1 MKAQRGAN
9 FGDMKHFKVSIND
22 MDITESVVSAHVFQD
37 MLSPTNT
44 CIVNLNDTN
53 NLLMNLPIRAGA
65 TLDIEVET
73 ELGSD
78 GDGVQVWEM
87 MVYRV
92 GEKNLQNSK
101 QQTYA
106 VFGADPVFIRNQTKR
121 IHKGFQKQSNTTM
134 ARSIFKEFLKADL
147 ADIDPT
153 TKVSHLLVPGWTP
166 FNTIGFLLRTALF
179 EDAADY
185 TCYQKWDGT
194 FAMKSFENLYS
205 NPAESSGI
213 TFRMAPTGIRT
224 NGDTEIDYGTVIN
237 KYHFE
242 HFDALTNLA
251 SGFYSNKL
259 VSFDYVT
266 KSWAEKDFKFGDD
279 SPEDKAM
286 GKLDSDIFTDSNN
299 VNITWLPKNGKLFDG
314 AGSYVDDADSW
325 QTSRKSAMMKFEQ
338 EKLMIQFPGGAACAR
353 WFAKNCVVDL
363 PSQDYMSDDKYDK
376 YRRGK
381 YLITSMAHM
390 YNKDA
395 YMINAELVKK
405 RLEE

>member
-1 MKAQRGAN
+1 MKTERGAN
-9 FGDMKHFKVSIND
+9 FGDMKHFKVTINE

-53 NLLMNLPIRAGA
+53 NLLMNLPIRAGS
-65 TLDIEVET
+65 TLSIEVET

-78 GDGVQVWEM
+78 GDGVQVWDM

-92 GEKNLQNSK
+92 GEKTLQNSK
-101 QQTYA
+101 QQSYA
-106 VFGADPVFIRNQTKR
+106 VFGADAVFIRNQTKR
-121 IHKGFQKQSNTTM
+121 IHRGFQKQTGTAM
-134 ARSIFKEFLKADL
+134 AKTVFKEYLKADL
-147 ADIDPT
+147 ADVDPT
-153 TKVSHLLVPGWTP
+153 TKQTQLLVPGWTP
-166 FNTIGFLLRTALF
+166 FNTLAFILRTALY
-179 EDAADY
+179 DGAADY

-213 TFRMAPTGIRT
+213 TFRMAPTSIRT
-224 NGDTEIDYGTVIN
+224 NGDTEIDYGTVIS

-266 KSWAEKDFKFGDD
+266 KSWSEKNFKFGDD
-279 SPEDKAM
+279 SPDDKEM
-286 GKLDSDIFTDSNN
+286 GKLDDDIFTDSND

-314 AGSYVDDADSW
+314 VGSYVDDADTW

-338 EKLMIQFPGGAACAR
+338 EKLVIQFPGGAACAR
-353 WFAKNCVVDL
+353 WFAQNCVVDL
-363 PSQDYMSDDKYDK
+363 PSQDFQSDDMYDK